1 MILYFIMRIRL
12 FNHNQT
18 AYETVNDMLDSV
30 GKAAV
35 IHPTGTG
42 KSMIAFKLVETH
54 PNALFLWL
62 APSNYIFHTQQENL
76 QCMIG
81 DTESLLQHVIF
92 MSYSKLMRD
101 EDFIDTIDPDYI
113 ILDEF
118 HRCGAQEWG
127 RSVNRLLE
135 AHSDAKLLGRN
146 GGISGVRH
154 H

>member
-1 MILYFIMRIRL
+1 MNINL

-18 AYETVNDMLDSV
+18 AYETSNDMLDSV

-54 PNALFLWL
+54 PDAVFLWL
-62 APSNYIFHTQQENL
+62 APSTYIFHTQQENL
-76 QCMIG
+76 KRIIG

-101 EDFIDTIDPDYI
+101 EDFIDTINPDYI

-118 HRCGAQEWG
+118 HRCGAQEWS
-127 RSVNRLLE
+127 RQMDLSVFLQSICHVKMEN
-135 AHSDAKLLGRN
+135 
-146 GGISGVRH
+146 I
-154 H
+154 